1 MNLPPFFDYL
11 GPLSVGLVR
20 TIEVGAGAI
29 LLSFILAFVAG
40 MARLARWRVVRWG
53 ARIYVEFFRGTS
65 ILVQLFWLYFVLP
78 KLGFQIPP
86 IAAGIIALGLN
97 GGAYGSEI
105 VRGTLQS
112 FPRGQWEAA
121 TALNLP
127 GLWTMFDVVLPQAIR
142 TMLPP
147 FGNLSIEVLKGTS
160 LVSLISVTDL
170 TYAGYQIYSR
180 TFRPLEIFSLT
191 LLMYLGLALCLTLI
205 FRGLERWASKGIDQ
219 RAVP

>member
-1 MNLPPFFDYL
+1 MNLPSIFDYL

-29 LLSFILAFVAG
+29 LLSFVLAFVAG
-40 MARLARWRVVRWG
+40 IGRVARWRVIRWSS
-53 ARIYVEFFRGTS
+53 RVYVEFFRGTS

-78 KLGFQIPP
+78 KLGLQIPP
-86 IAAGIIALGLN
+86 IAAGILALGLN

-105 VRGTLQS
+105 VRGALES
-112 FPRGQWEAA
+112 FPKGQWEAA
-121 TALNLP
+121 TALNLST
-127 GLWTMFDVVLPQAIR
+127 LSTMFDVVLPQAIR

-147 FGNLSIEVLKGTS
+147 FCNLSIEVLKGTA

-180 TFRPLEIFSLT
+180 TYRPLEIFSLT
-191 LLMYLGLALCLTLI
+191 LLMYLGLALCLTAV
-205 FRGLERWASKGIDQ
+205 FRALERWASRGID
-219 RAVP
+219 RRTLP